1 VFGDIDEHSEQTV
14 QEIKDKNSNAI
25 FVGTHVSQPDQV
37 KNLVDIA
44 VETIGSLDHAYNNA
58 GILNKPNK
66 FADINVDTFDK
77 VLDVVV

>member
-1 VFGDIDEHSEQTV
+1 M
-14 QEIKDKNSNAI
+14 
-25 FVGTHVSQPDQV
+25 